1 VRRELRSRKILRLT
15 PHAFITKHTLQ
26 EETVRQKIRIL
37 LAEDNAVNQKVAV
50 KMLEKLGY
58 RVDVV
63 GNGLEAVEAQSRLA
77 YDAILMD
84 CQMSDMDGYEA
95 TREIRKREALGVKR
109 EEKEEISP
117 DASPLTPYE
126 NSHVPIVVLTAN
138 VMKGDKEQ
146 CFDVGM
152 DDFLSKPVTLE
163 GLEGVLERVISH
175 SLTQREVRS
184 RE

>member
-1 VRRELRSRKILRLT
+1 
-15 PHAFITKHTLQ
+15 
-26 EETVRQKIRIL
+26 
-37 LAEDNAVNQKVAV
+37 VNQKVAV

-84 CQMSDMDGYEA
+84 CQMPDMDGYEA

-126 NSHVPIVVLTAN
+126 NSHVPIVALTAN